1 MKILTVNLEQKL
13 ISEKKKQI
21 ELRKAEIRLEQN
33 IINQA
38 NSILSESTESV
49 ISTLNDAGFGTA
61 IKNANSVVSANLK
74 KKSKLETLKNERI
87 FTVDEI
93 KALALNYGLRF
104 LPTSFYKGDIPSDL
118 AGKIKE
124 VEDIYGKPEPDKVDR
139 YPLPRSLWSNRG
151 DEGFNHS
158 YMILAPASSFE
169 LQERPKDP
177 LLFRRLTDGSFY
189 LVHKW
194 GSDLSSI
201 RFITYSFKRSRWP
214 HAIIGMIVYLI
225 LLQMFQ
231 SPESMAGFTLC
242 YFIIG
247 GFALGFPGISW
258 SIDEYELSWNS
269 SFTK

>member
-1 MKILTVNLEQKL
+1 MKVLTVNLEQKL

-49 ISTLNDAGFGTA
+49 INTLNNAGFGTA
-61 IKNANSVVSANLK
+61 IQNANSVVSANLK

-93 KALALNYGLRF
+93 KTLALNYGLRF

-124 VEDIYGKPEPDKVDR
+124 VEDIYGKPEPEKVGS
-139 YPLPRSLWSNRG
+139 YPLPRSLWSRG
-151 DEGFNHS
+151 GEGFNHN

-177 LLFRRLTDGSFY
+177 LLFRRLPDGSFY

-201 RFITYSFKRSRWP
+201 RFISYSFKRSRWP
-214 HAIIGMIVYLI
+214 HAIIGLVAYLTF
-225 LLQMFQ
+225 LPMFQ
-231 SPESMAGFTLC
+231 SAEIKAGFTFI
-242 YFIIG
+242 YFIAAV
-247 GFALGFPGISW
+247 FAIGFPGISW
-258 SIDEYELSWNS
+258 SIDEYKSSWNS
-269 SFTK
+269 SFKS